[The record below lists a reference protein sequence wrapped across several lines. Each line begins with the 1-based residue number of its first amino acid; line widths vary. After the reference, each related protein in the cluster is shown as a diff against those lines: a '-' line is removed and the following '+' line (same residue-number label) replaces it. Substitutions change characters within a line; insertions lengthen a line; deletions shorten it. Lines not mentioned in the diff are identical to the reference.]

1 MMKEV
6 DAGLPDVEF
15 RGWDPFGEAVA
26 DLDGPALFGEAV
38 VGAAGQYVF
47 VDVGLAVVLGPVG
60 VDGGRSVRACAQ
72 AISRR
77 RAPDPDMRLS
87 PHPALRR
94 SCWDGARCFPGVRD
108 LRWRIG
114 LGIATSVKRC
124 SRLRVR
130 RRRRGAVS
138 MTAVSNNS

>member
-1 MMKEV
+1 VVKEV
-6 DAGLPDVEF
+6 GAGLAGVEVW
-15 RGWDPFGEAVA
+15 GWDPFGVSVA
-26 DLDGPALFGEAV
+26 DLDGPSVFGEAV
-38 VGAAGQYVF
+38 VGAAGQDFF

-77 RAPDPDMRLS
+77 RAPEPDVRLS

-94 SCWDGARCFPGVRD
+94 SCWDGARCFQGVRD